1 MTCVE
6 CPVCVFGR
14 VVPSCRAVQGVVKV
28 RKMEIEAVVKYDPRL
43 EKWLAKRRRREA
55 VTAEVLSNTDL
66 VACIL
71 QFNVGLST
79 FASASAVSRA
89 WLQACRSD
97 EGVLRSV
104 ALYQGGLTKAAL
116 MRLFALPSHDA
127 DALPRTSHARHGGGR
142 FFLYR
147 EPAVDAL
154 LGAAGM
160 EAWRCR
166 LRARTQSQ
174 GSPSLMRPLRPRYSP
189 RRAPWQEED
198 RLHAL
203 VQPVG

>member
-1 MTCVE
+1 MRE
-6 CPVCVFGR
+6 
-14 VVPSCRAVQGVVKV
+14 
-28 RKMEIEAVVKYDPRL
+28 MEEAMVKYNTPL
-43 EKWLAKRRRREA
+43 ESWLAKRRRREA
-55 VTAEVLSNTDL
+55 ATAAVLSNADL

-71 QFNVGLST
+71 RGNVGPST
-79 FASASAVSRA
+79 FAAASMVGRA

-116 MRLFALPSHDA
+116 MCLFALPSRDA
-127 DALPRTSHARHGGGR
+127 DALPRTSHARHGGGG

-154 LGAAGM
+154 LGAAGI
-160 EAWRCR
+160 EAWHCR
-166 LRARTQSQ
+166 LRARAQSQ
-174 GSPSLMRPLRPRYSP
+174 WTPPLMWTSPSRQP

-198 RLHAL
+198 RLHARAASGL
-203 VQPVG
+203 FG

>member
-1 MTCVE
+1 M
-6 CPVCVFGR
+6 
-14 VVPSCRAVQGVVKV
+14 
-28 RKMEIEAVVKYDPRL
+28 
-43 EKWLAKRRRREA
+43 
-55 VTAEVLSNTDL
+55 AEVLSNTDL

-71 QFNVGLST
+71 QFNVGPST
-79 FASASAVSRA
+79 FAATSAVSRV

-104 ALYQGGLTKAAL
+104 ALYQGGMTKAAL

-147 EPAVDAL
+147 EPAVDVL

-160 EAWRCR
+160 EAWRYR
-166 LRARTQSQ
+166 LRARVRLQR
-174 GSPSLMRPLRPRYSP
+174 SPVLMWPLRPHYSP

>member
-1 MTCVE
+1 M
-6 CPVCVFGR
+6 
-14 VVPSCRAVQGVVKV
+14 CRAH
-28 RKMEIEAVVKYDPRL
+28 KMEEFVATDDPRL
-43 EKWLAKRRRREA
+43 ESWFARRRRREA
-55 VTAEVLSNTDL
+55 VTAAVLSNADL

-71 QFNVGLST
+71 RGNVGPST
-79 FASASAVSRA
+79 FAAASAVSRA
-89 WLQACRSD
+89 WLQACRAD

-116 MRLFALPSHDA
+116 MRLFALSSCEA
-127 DALPRTSHARHGGGR
+127 DALPHTSHARHGGGC

-166 LRARTQSQ
+166 LRARAQSQ
-174 GSPSLMRPLRPRYSP
+174 WTPRLAWPLPTRQP
-189 RRAPWQEED
+189 RRAPWQEEE
-198 RLHAL
+198 RLHARAASGL
-203 VQPVG
+203 AVRV